1 MTMKLDPRIIK
12 GKKPL
17 DCFDAEE
24 AEKFVG
30 QKGYASDDI
39 STFTDLD
46 FCESGKLE
54 YVVKENGNG
63 ICYPY
68 SVVTDYNRKEYA
80 FFLPKSWTATEAKQS
95 NTKTK
100 QVNPEFMADMC
111 INHIEHLICGEDN
124 LIGGYEFE
132 RYANEV
138 IEYMKRKV
146 KEIAE

>member
-1 MTMKLDPRIIK
+1 MKLDSRIYK
-12 GKKPL
+12 DRKPL
-17 DCFDAEE
+17 DCFDAEK

-80 FFLPKSWTATEAKQS
+80 FFLPAAWVKNTEEQQQFIDDVWKLS
-95 NTKTK
+95 TLIHEFVDCYNTHTFEITK
-100 QVNPEFMADMC
+100 RHYHEREKFLEDVFKRVLADPWK
-111 INHIEHLICGEDN
+111 
-124 LIGGYEFE
+124 
-132 RYANEV
+132 
-138 IEYMKRKV
+138 EY
-146 KEIAE
+146 

>member
-1 MTMKLDPRIIK
+1 MKLDSRIIE

-17 DCFDAEE
+17 NCFDAEE

-46 FCESGKLE
+46 FCEPGKLE

-80 FFLPKSWTATEAKQS
+80 FFLPEAWTATE
-95 NTKTK
+95 TK
-100 QVNPEFMADMC
+100 QINPEFMADVF
-111 INHIEHLICGEDN
+111 INQIEHFVCGEDN
-124 LIGGYEFE
+124 LMGGYEFE

-138 IEYMKRKV
+138 IEHMKRKV

>member
-1 MTMKLDPRIIK
+1 MKLDSRIIE

-17 DCFDAEE
+17 NCFDAEE

-46 FCESGKLE
+46 GCCESGKLE

-80 FFLPKSWTATEAKQS
+80 FFLPAAWVKNTEEQQQFAEDSLQL
-95 NTKTK
+95 T
-100 QVNPEFMADMC
+100 V
-111 INHIEHLICGEDN
+111 LI
-124 LIGGYEFE
+124 YEFFNSHKHPAEIMKRHEHE
-132 RYANEV
+132 RNRFLQDVCARVLSGDPYNEV
-138 IEYMKRKV
+138 R
-146 KEIAE
+146 

>member
-1 MTMKLDPRIIK
+1 MKLDPRIIK

-24 AEKFVG
+24 AENFVG

-46 FCESGKLE
+46 CCCESGKLE

-68 SVVTDYNRKEYA
+68 SVITDYNRKEYA
-80 FFLPKSWTATEAKQS
+80 FFLPEAWVKNTEEQQQFA
-95 NTKTK
+95 
-100 QVNPEFMADMC
+100 
-111 INHIEHLICGEDN
+111 EDS
-124 LIGGYEFE
+124 LKLSMIIHSLFRHSHPAEIIKRHDHE
-132 RYANEV
+132 REQFLKDVFKRVLSGDPWNEV
-138 IEYMKRKV
+138 R
-146 KEIAE
+146 